1 MILERSAY
9 DEEYIPSKE
18 AIKFFVWMNTF
29 FKEDNRPAEAHFQLM
44 DHILSQHTY
53 KGIQASRGL
62 SKTTLAIAYAVLYYA
77 YLGRKP
83 GFGIV
88 NYIMVVSDSLAQ
100 VKSIFEQILSLVEDN
115 DKLKEHLS
123 VPKARS
129 GDDPYLEFINVD
141 GVVTR
146 VRGRGAGQRVR
157 GVKAGKYRPNLILV
171 DDLENDENIE
181 SKDSREKLKSWF
193 LNALMPSVDPNRF
206 EITMIGTPLHED
218 SVLSMI
224 TASPQWKVI
233 KLPACEQYPPAPG
246 KGIVSAWSDRFTP
259 EFLRNTIS
267 QYEEVGRKNSF
278 FQEYMLETVN
288 KENMLFDLDTLNYW
302 NEEEYNDKVKGLSF
316 YISVD
321 LAISEKSYADYTAI
335 TVVGVNRSN
344 NWFVLHMDYGRYSP
358 DKTIQKIM
366 GLARRYT
373 NSTLVIEKGTLYLG
387 IKKNLQREMLDQ
399 NTFFG
404 IKEVGRGTSKLS
416 VIKTLEPRMNL
427 GKLWLPENSYKK
439 EVEELKYQM
448 SMITNDSIKAKHDD
462 LLDTLAQLGLIDL
475 IGSDVIENNY
485 PTRVVEYK
493 NPYI

>member
-1 MILERSAY
+1 MVLDRTSYGEDY
-9 DEEYIPSKE
+9 VPSKE
-18 AIKFFVWMNTF
+18 AIKFFIWMNTF
-29 FKEDNRPAEAHFQLM
+29 FKEDNKPAEAHFQLM
-44 DHILSQHTY
+44 DHILSLHQF

-62 SKTTLAIAYAVLYYA
+62 SKTTLAIAYGVLYYA

-100 VKSIFEQILSLVEDN
+100 VKSIFEQILSMIEDN
-115 DKLKEHLS
+115 DKLKEHLTIVKS
-123 VPKARS
+123 RS
-129 GDDPYLEFINVD
+129 GDDPYLEFKNSDDI
-141 GVVTR
+141 VTR

-157 GVKAGKYRPNLILV
+157 GVKAGRYRPNLILV

-233 KLPACEQYPPAPG
+233 KLPACEAYPPEPG

-259 EFLRNTIS
+259 EFLRNTID

-288 KENMLFDLDTLNYW
+288 KENMLFDLETLNYW
-302 NEEEYNDKVKGLSF
+302 DEEEYNDKIKGLQY
-316 YISVD
+316 YISID

-358 DKTIQKIM
+358 DKTINKVM
-366 GLARRYT
+366 NLARRYS

-387 IKKNLQREMLDQ
+387 IKKNLQSEMLSR

-404 IKEVGRGTSKLS
+404 IKEVTRGTSKLS

-427 GKLWLPENSYKK
+427 GKLWLPKNSYKK

-462 LLDTLAQLGLIDL
+462 LLDTLAQLGLVDL
-475 IGSDVIENNY
+475 IGSDVISNDDSVD
-485 PTRVVEYK
+485 TYK
-493 NPYI
+493 YVNPYI

>member
-1 MILERSAY
+1 MILDRTPY
-9 DEEYIPSKE
+9 DEEYIPSQE

-29 FKEDNRPAEAHFQLM
+29 FKEENKPAEAHFQLI
-44 DHILSQHTY
+44 DHILSLHTL

-62 SKTTLAIAYAVLYYA
+62 SKTTLAIAYAILYYA

-88 NYIMVVSDSLAQ
+88 NYAMVVSDSLAQ

-115 DKLKEHLS
+115 DKLKDHLS
-123 VPKARS
+123 VIKSRS
-129 GDDPYLEFINVD
+129 GDDPYIEFINKSGD
-141 GVVTR
+141 IMR

-181 SKDSREKLKSWF
+181 SKDAREKLKSWF
-193 LNALMPSVDPNRF
+193 LNALMPSIDPNRY

-224 TASPQWKVI
+224 TESSKWKVI
-233 KLPACEQYPPAPG
+233 MLPACEEYPPKPG
-246 KGIVSAWSDRFTP
+246 KKIVSAWSDRFTP
-259 EFLRNTIS
+259 EFLKHTVE
-267 QYEEVGRKNSF
+267 QYEEAGRKNSF

-302 NEEEYNDKVKGLSF
+302 SEDEYEAKIKGLSY

-335 TVVGVNRSN
+335 TVVGVNRLN
-344 NWFVLHMDYGRYSP
+344 HWFVLHMDYGRYSP

-366 GLARRYT
+366 SLARMYY
-373 NSTLVIEKGTLYLG
+373 NSTLVIEKGTLFLG
-387 IKKNLQREMLDQ
+387 IKKALQNEMLQ
-399 NTFFG
+399 SNTFFN
-404 IKEVGRGTSKLS
+404 IKEVTRGTSKLS
-416 VIKTLEPRMNL
+416 VIKTLEPRMNV
-427 GKLWLPENSYKK
+427 GKLWLPKNAYKK
-439 EVEELKYQM
+439 QVEELKYQM
-448 SMITNDSIKAKHDD
+448 SMVTNDSIKAKHDD
-462 LLDTLAQLGLIDL
+462 LLDTLAQLGLVDL
-475 IGSDVIENNY
+475 VGSDIMSPESSLKG
-485 PTRVVEYK
+485 YK
-493 NPYI
+493 YVNPYI